1 MEEDMPTIFESK
13 DLPLDEKTGV
23 KIATL
28 ANQAMLGTDA
38 LQVKQIHLDANSK
51 SESFDAEN
59 AERFVY
65 VISGKGQAKVGNES
79 FPLETE
85 SVLWLE
91 KTDSFHFETEASELE
106 LLLCSAPVGEK

>member
-1 MEEDMPTIFESK
+1 MPTIFEPK
-13 DLPLDEKTGV
+13 DLPIDEKTGV

-38 LQVKQIHLDANSK
+38 LQVKHITLEANSK
-51 SESFDAEN
+51 SASFGAES

-65 VISGKGQAKVGNES
+65 VISGEGFAQVGNES
-79 FPLETE
+79 FPLEAE

-91 KTDSFHFETEASELE
+91 KTDLFHFETEANELE
-106 LLLCSAPVGEK
+106 LLLCYAPVGEK

>member
-1 MEEDMPTIFESK
+1 MPTIFEPK
-13 DLPLDEKTGV
+13 DLPIDERTGV

-38 LQVKQIHLDANSK
+38 LQVKQITLDANSK
-51 SESFDAEN
+51 SESFGAEN

-65 VISGKGQAKVGNES
+65 VISGKGQAQVGSEA
-79 FPLETE
+79 FPLDAE

-91 KTDSFHFETEASELE
+91 KSDSFHFETGADKLE
-106 LLLCSAPVGEK
+106 LLLCHAPVGEK

>member
-1 MEEDMPTIFESK
+1 MPTIFETK
-13 DLPLDEKTGV
+13 DLPIDEKTGV

-38 LQVKQIHLDANSK
+38 LQVKHITLSVTSK
-51 SESFDAEN
+51 SESFGAEN

-65 VISGKGQAKVGNES
+65 VISGKGQAQVGSEA
-79 FPLETE
+79 FPLEAE

-91 KTDSFHFETEASELE
+91 KSDAFHFETEASELE
-106 LLLCSAPVGEK
+106 LLLCYAPLGDK

>member
-1 MEEDMPTIFESK
+1 MPTIFEPK
-13 DLPLDEKTGV
+13 NLPIDEKMGV

-38 LQVKQIHLDANSK
+38 LQVKCITMDANSK

-59 AERFVY
+59 MERFIY
-65 VISGKGQAKVGNES
+65 VIRGKGQAQVENKS
-79 FPLETE
+79 FSLEAE

-91 KTDSFHFETEASELE
+91 KTDSFHFETEANELE
-106 LLLCSAPVGEK
+106 LLLCYAPVGEK

>member
-1 MEEDMPTIFESK
+1 MPTIFEPK

-38 LQVKQIHLDANSK
+38 LQVKHITLNTNSK
-51 SESFDAEN
+51 SETFGTEN
-59 AERFVY
+59 AERFIY
-65 VISGKGQAKVGNES
+65 VISGKGQGQVGSES
-79 FPLETE
+79 FLLEAE

-91 KTDSFHFETEASELE
+91 KTDSFHFETETNELE
-106 LLLCSAPVGEK
+106 LLICYAPVGEK

>member
-1 MEEDMPTIFESK
+1 MPTIFESK
-13 DLPLDEKTGV
+13 EYPLDEKTGV

-38 LQVKQIHLDANSK
+38 LQVKRITLNANSK
-51 SESFDAEN
+51 SESYDAEN

-65 VISGKGQAKVGNES
+65 VISGKGQADVGNES
-79 FPLETE
+79 FPLEAE

-91 KTDSFHFETEASELE
+91 KTDSFHFATEANELE
-106 LLLCSAPVGEK
+106 LLLCYAPVGEK

>member
-1 MEEDMPTIFESK
+1 MPTIFEPK
-13 DLPLDEKTGV
+13 DLPLDKKTGV

-38 LQVKQIHLDANSK
+38 LQVKHITLSVNSK

-59 AERFVY
+59 MERFVY
-65 VISGKGQAKVGNES
+65 VISGKGQAQVGSES
-79 FPLETE
+79 FHLDAE

-91 KTDSFHFETEASELE
+91 KTDSFHFETETNELE
-106 LLLCSAPVGEK
+106 LLLCYAPVGEK

>member
-1 MEEDMPTIFESK
+1 MPTIFEPK
-13 DLPLDEKTGV
+13 DLPIDEKTGV

-38 LQVKQIHLDANSK
+38 LQVKRIMLNANSK

-59 AERFVY
+59 MERFVY
-65 VISGKGQAKVGNES
+65 VISGGGQAQVGSES
-79 FPLETE
+79 FPLEAE

-91 KTDSFHFETEASELE
+91 KTDSFYFETEANELE
-106 LLLCSAPVGEK
+106 FLLCYAPVGEK

>member
-1 MEEDMPTIFESK
+1 MPTIFEPK
-13 DLPLDEKTGV
+13 DLPLDEKIGI

-38 LQVKQIHLDANSK
+38 LQVKRITLNANSK
-51 SESFDAEN
+51 SDTFSADN

-65 VISGKGQAKVGNES
+65 VISGKGQARVGNKS
-79 FPLETE
+79 FPLEAE

-91 KTDSFHFETEASELE
+91 KSDLFHFETGANEME
-106 LLLCSAPVGEK
+106 LLFCFAPVGEK

>member
-1 MEEDMPTIFESK
+1 MPTIFEPK
-13 DLPLDEKTGV
+13 DLPLDDKTGV

-28 ANQAMLGTDA
+28 ANQAMLGADT
-38 LQVKQIHLDANSK
+38 LQVKRITLETNSK
-51 SESFDAEN
+51 SESFGAEN

-65 VISGKGQAKVGNES
+65 VISGKGHARVGTES

-91 KTDSFHFETEASELE
+91 KSDSFFIETESNELE
-106 LLLCSAPVGEK
+106 LLLCYAPAGEK

>member
-1 MEEDMPTIFESK
+1 MPTIFEPK
-13 DLPLDEKTGV
+13 DLPLDEKTGM

-38 LQVKQIHLDANSK
+38 LQVKHITLNANSK
-51 SESFDAEN
+51 SYSYGAEN

-65 VISGKGQAKVGNES
+65 VISGKGQAQVGTES
-79 FPLETE
+79 FPLEAE

-91 KTDSFHFETEASELE
+91 KTDAFHFKTDANELE
-106 LLLCSAPVGEK
+106 LLLCYAPVGEK

>member
-1 MEEDMPTIFESK
+1 MPTIFEPK

-28 ANQAMLGTDA
+28 ANQALLGTDA
-38 LQVKQIHLDANSK
+38 LQVKRITLSANSK

-59 AERFVY
+59 MERFVY
-65 VISGKGQAKVGNES
+65 VIGGKGQAQVGSEL
-79 FPLETE
+79 FPLEAE

-91 KTDSFHFETEASELE
+91 KSDVFHFETEASELE
-106 LLLCSAPVGEK
+106 FLLCYAPVSEK

>member
-1 MEEDMPTIFESK
+1 MSTIFESK

-38 LQVKQIHLDANSK
+38 LQVRHITLNANSK
-51 SESFDAEN
+51 SESFASEN
-59 AERFVY
+59 MERFVY
-65 VISGKGQAKVGNES
+65 VIGGKGQAQVGTES
-79 FPLETE
+79 FPLEAE

-91 KTDSFHFETEASELE
+91 KSDVFHFETEANELE
-106 LLLCSAPVGEK
+106 LLLCYAPIGEK

>member
-1 MEEDMPTIFESK
+1 MPTIFEPK
-13 DLPLDEKTGV
+13 DLPIDEKTGV

-38 LQVKQIHLDANSK
+38 LQVKRITLNAGSK
-51 SESFDAEN
+51 SDSYGAEN

-65 VISGKGQAKVGNES
+65 VISGKGQAQVGNDA

-91 KTDSFHFETEASELE
+91 KSDAFHFETDAERLE
-106 LLLCSAPVGEK
+106 LLLCYAPVGEK

>member
-1 MEEDMPTIFESK
+1 MPTIFEPK
-13 DLPLDEKTGV
+13 DLPIDERTGA

-38 LQVKQIHLDANSK
+38 LQVKRITLEANSK
-51 SESFDAEN
+51 SDSYDAEN

-65 VISGKGQAKVGNES
+65 VISGEGRANVGTES
-79 FPLETE
+79 FPLAAE

-91 KTDSFHFETEASELE
+91 KNDTFHFETDANELE
-106 LLLCSAPVGEK
+106 LLLCYAPVSDK

>member
-1 MEEDMPTIFESK
+1 MPTIFEPK
-13 DLPLDEKTGV
+13 DLPIDEKTGV

-38 LQVKQIHLDANSK
+38 LQVKRITLSANSK

-59 AERFVY
+59 MERFVY
-65 VISGKGQAKVGNES
+65 VISGKGQAQVGNE
-79 FPLETE
+79 FFQLEAE

-91 KTDSFHFETEASELE
+91 KTDSFRFETEANELE
-106 LLLCSAPVGEK
+106 LLLCYAPVK

>member
-1 MEEDMPTIFESK
+1 MPTIFEPK

-28 ANQAMLGTDA
+28 ANQAMLGADT
-38 LQVKQIHLDANSK
+38 LQVKRITLETNSK
-51 SESFDAEN
+51 SESFGAEN

-65 VISGKGQAKVGNES
+65 VISGKGQARVGTES

-91 KTDSFHFETEASELE
+91 KSDSFFIETESNELE
-106 LLLCSAPVGEK
+106 LLLCYAPAGEK

>member
-1 MEEDMPTIFESK
+1 MPTIFEPK
-13 DLPLDEKTGV
+13 DLPIDEKTGV

-38 LQVKQIHLDANSK
+38 LQVKRITLSENSK
-51 SESFDAEN
+51 SESYAAEN

-65 VISGKGQAKVGNES
+65 VIRGKGQAQVGNEF
-79 FPLETE
+79 FPLEAE

-91 KTDSFHFETEASELE
+91 KTDTFHFETEANELE
-106 LLLCSAPVGEK
+106 LLLCYAPAGEK

>member
-1 MEEDMPTIFESK
+1 MPTIFDPE

-38 LQVKQIHLDANSK
+38 LQVKHITLEANSK
-51 SESFDAEN
+51 SDLHGAEN

-65 VISGKGQAKVGNES
+65 VISGEGQARVGNKS
-79 FPLETE
+79 FPLEAE

-91 KTDSFHFETEASELE
+91 KSDSFHFETEAHELE
-106 LLLCSAPVGEK
+106 LLLCHAPVGEK

>member
-1 MEEDMPTIFESK
+1 M
-13 DLPLDEKTGV
+13 DEKTGV

-38 LQVKQIHLDANSK
+38 LQVKRITLNANSK

-59 AERFVY
+59 MERFVY
-65 VISGKGQAKVGNES
+65 VISGTGQAQVEKES
-79 FPLETE
+79 FPLEAE

-91 KTDSFHFETEASELE
+91 KNDVCHFETEANELE
-106 LLLCSAPVGEK
+106 LLLCYAPAGKK